1 MSKKN
6 VVTIIGVVLEFL
18 NLAYS
23 FFKGVFGDKPE
34 SPKDPDH
41 VN

>member
-6 VVTIIGVVLEFL
+6 VVTVIGVVLEFL

-34 SPKDPDH
+34 PPKDPEK
-41 VN
+41 

>member
-1 MSKKN
+1 MIKKN

-23 FFKGVFGDKPE
+23 FFKGVMVDKPKP
-34 SPKDPDH
+34 PKDPE
-41 VN
+41 NK

>member
-1 MSKKN
+1 MGKKN

-23 FFKGVFGDKPE
+23 FFKGVIGDNPKP
-34 SPKDPDH
+34 PKDPDP

>member
-1 MSKKN
+1 MGKKN

-23 FFKGVFGDKPE
+23 FFKGVIGD
-34 SPKDPDH
+34 SPKPPKDSDP